1 MMTCDSCGQEV
12 PGEFPFCPFCRA
24 PLTASPGSV
33 VQERKVVS
41 VLFCD
46 LVGFTAASELADP
59 EEVAARVAPYHAAVR
74 ERIEAFGGT
83 VEKFIGDAV
92 MAVFG
97 APVAHED
104 DAERAVR
111 AGLAVLEVL
120 EGLNAADETLALSVR
135 VGVNTGEAVVSLG
148 AKPELGEGMVTGDV
162 VNTAARI
169 QAQAPVDGVAVGEGT
184 FRATERVFEWAT
196 LDPIDAKGKSQPLPL
211 WRALRPTAR
220 FGSDVI
226 RSMTTPLVGREL
238 EVLQVRTV
246 FDRIVAE
253 RSVQLVSVVGE
264 PGVGKSRL
272 VAELGAHVDGLPVLV
287 RWRQGRCLPYG
298 EGIAFWALGEIVKAQ
313 AGIYD
318 SDPPEEAVR
327 KLGQAVPAVEEAS
340 WLTARL
346 LPLLGIESGA
356 PASREESFTAWRR
369 FLESIAEPD
378 PAVLVFEDLHW
389 ADESLL
395 DFLEHFTDWAQG
407 VPLLLVCTARPELFE
422 RRPAWG
428 SGLRNAT
435 TISLAPLTDVET
447 AALVSGLLERAVL
460 PVETQQALVERA
472 GGNPLYAEEFVR
484 MLRDKDLL
492 DERGALRTGAEVPF
506 PESLKALI
514 AARLDTLPAE
524 SKTLLQDASVIG
536 KVFWAGAV
544 AAIGNRDGDSV
555 DESLHELA
563 RKELVRPSRQSSMEG
578 EQELGFWHAL
588 VRDVAYSQIPRA
600 NRALKHVA
608 VAEWIEAKAGE
619 RIEDMAD
626 VLAYHTTEAISLA
639 EAAGDAGLAAA
650 VAPRAGRY
658 ALLAGERALGLDAMR
673 AVQLLERAVELSPE
687 NDDGYPHALLRFAT
701 AAVEAGRAVD
711 AVDACE
717 RAAAIYRTRGDIV
730 HTGEALTLLDHVL
743 PGMRERHLFE
753 AIALLE
759 SVPPGPELVAAYT
772 QLAGFRLVRGEYDDC
787 IASAQRA
794 LELADELG
802 LPTPARA
809 LGFHGAALANTGD
822 RHAIDDM
829 ETARQLLVE
838 RGRGRDAAVAHHN
851 MAINIWVFE
860 GPTAALTAFEDVER
874 FTEQRGLVE
883 IGASSRAAAL
893 ERLIDVGRFREVI
906 ARNGLL
912 SPLEETGVMNLPAA
926 VELHA
931 ATARALRELG
941 DTRAASS
948 AATRA
953 LAAARELDHWLGI
966 VAACSPAASAALDEK
981 DRATA
986 LALLTEAAD
995 RPDGPINEEYAGRLP
1010 ELVRCALAADDI
1022 ALAER
1027 LAQGVG
1033 QAGLP
1038 LHDHAYASAQALIV
1052 EAHGDLRNAAQR
1064 YEDAAA
1070 RWHGFGAQLE
1080 HAHALLGQGR
1090 CLAALNDP
1098 TADSTLRQARALFDD
1113 MDARPRITECDSLI
1127 AQVSRLSS

>member
-1 MMTCDSCGQEV
+1 MMTCQSCGKDV

-24 PLTASPGSV
+24 PLTASPASV
-33 VQERKVVS
+33 AQERKVVS

-46 LVGFTAASELADP
+46 LVGFTAASEQADP

-120 EGLNAADETLALSVR
+120 DALNAADDTLGLSVR

-169 QAQAPVDGVAVGEGT
+169 EAQAPVDGVAVGEGT
-184 FRATERVFEWAT
+184 FRATERVFEWEP
-196 LDPIDAKGKSQPLPL
+196 LEPIDAKGKSQPLPL

-226 RSMTTPLVGREL
+226 RSMTSPLVGREL

-272 VAELGAHVDGLPVLV
+272 VAELGAHVDALPVLV

-318 SDPPEEAVR
+318 SDPPEEAIR
-327 KLGQAVPAVEEAS
+327 KLEQAVPAVEEAS

-435 TISLAPLTDVET
+435 TISLAPLSDVET

-492 DERGALRTGAEVPF
+492 DERGGLRTGAEVPF

-544 AAIGNRDGDSV
+544 AAIANRDGV
-555 DESLHELA
+555 DETLHELA

-608 VAEWIEAKAGE
+608 VAEWLEAKAGE

-639 EAAGDAGLAAA
+639 EATGNSELAAA

-658 ALLAGERALGLDAMR
+658 ALLAGERALGLNTMR
-673 AVQLLERAVELSPE
+673 ALQLLERALELTAE
-687 NDDGYPHALLRFAT
+687 DGDDYPHVLLRFAA
-701 AAVEAGRAVD
+701 AAVEAGHAVD

-717 RAAAIYRTRGDIV
+717 RAAAIYRARGDIV
-730 HTGEALTLLDHVL
+730 HTGEALTLLGL
-743 PGMRERHLFE
+743 ATPGFVEGQHMRE
-753 AIALLE
+753 AIQLLE
-759 SVPPGPELVAAYT
+759 SVPAGAELVAAYA
-772 QLAGFRLVRGEYDDC
+772 QLAGVQLVRGEYSAC
-787 IASAQRA
+787 IASARRA

-822 RHAIDDM
+822 RHAIDEM

-838 RGRGRDAAVAHHN
+838 RGHGRDAAVAHHN

-860 GPTAALTAFEDVER
+860 GPTAALVAFEDVER
-874 FTEQRGLVE
+874 FTEQRGLAE

-893 ERLIDVGRFREVI
+893 ERLVDVGRFREII
-906 ARNGLL
+906 ARNVLL
-912 SPLEETGVMNLPAA
+912 SPLEEAGVMNLPAA
-926 VELHA
+926 VELYA
-931 ATARALRELG
+931 ATARAHRELG
-941 DTRAASS
+941 DARAAAS

-953 LAAARELDHWLGI
+953 LALARELDHWLGI
-966 VAACSPAASAALDEK
+966 VVACSPSASAALDEE

-986 LALLTEAAD
+986 LALLDGSCGSPRRTGQRGVR
-995 RPDGPINEEYAGRLP
+995 RPPSG
-1010 ELVRCALAADDI
+1010 
-1022 ALAER
+1022 
-1027 LAQGVG
+1027 
-1033 QAGLP
+1033 
-1038 LHDHAYASAQALIV
+1038 
-1052 EAHGDLRNAAQR
+1052 
-1064 YEDAAA
+1064 
-1070 RWHGFGAQLE
+1070 
-1080 HAHALLGQGR
+1080 
-1090 CLAALNDP
+1090 
-1098 TADSTLRQARALFDD
+1098 ARALC
-1113 MDARPRITECDSLI
+1113 ARR
-1127 AQVSRLSS
+1127 R